1 MNKRILIGTIA
12 VVVIG
17 GSYLWLSRERAE
29 KYMEPVEKV
38 RFGQALSVSRA
49 LPIVAEEQ
57 EFFKEVGL
65 DVEIKDYKSGKRAFI
80 EGFVPGVVD
89 VITGQEVPIVFNSLD
104 GENFKIIAMINSA
117 PSDKVI
123 IARKDSGI
131 SRGQDLKG
139 KRVATQEVSAVH
151 FYLHVFLL
159 YHELTEED
167 IELSFMK
174 GEKLPEALVNSE
186 IDAFSMREPF
196 ISQTIKLLGKE
207 NVVLFAEK
215 DIYHAIDVVLGSNK
229 FIDENPEAIKK
240 IIRAIIKAEEF
251 ILENPDKAKDILI
264 RRTSSDKSE
273 VDRIWP
279 NLNFKVSLDQSL
291 LGALEDEARWA
302 IKNKLVDATEI
313 PDYLDFIHIEAL
325 EAVKPEAVTIIR

>member
-1 MNKRILIGTIA
+1 MNKRILIGIIA

-29 KYMEPVEKV
+29 KYTEPVEKV
-38 RFGQALSVSRA
+38 RYGQVAIVPMALS
-49 LPIVAEEQ
+49 IVAEEQ
-57 EFFKEVGL
+57 EYFKEVGL
-65 DVEIKDYKSGKRAFI
+65 DVEIKDYISGKRAFM
-80 EGFVPGVVD
+80 EGFIPGVVD
-89 VITGQEVPIVFNSLD
+89 VITSQEVPIVFNSLN

-117 PSDKVI
+117 PSEKVI

-139 KRVATQEVSAVH
+139 KRVATQEASAVH
-151 FYLHVFLL
+151 FYLYVFLL
-159 YHELTEED
+159 YQGLTEED

-174 GEKLPEALVNSE
+174 GEKLPEALANNE

-196 ISQTIKLLGKE
+196 ISQAIKLLGKE

-215 DIYHAIDVVLGSNK
+215 DIYHAIDVVVASNK
-229 FIDENPEAIKK
+229 LIDENPEAIKK
-240 IIRAIIKAEEF
+240 IIRALIKAEEF
-251 ILENPDKAKDILI
+251 FLENPDETKDILI
-264 RRTSSDKSE
+264 QRTGSDKSE
-273 VDRIWP
+273 VDRILSA
-279 NLNFKVSLDQSL
+279 LNFRVSLDQSL

-313 PDYLDFIHIEAL
+313 PDYLDFIYMEAL

>member
-1 MNKRILIGTIA
+1 MNKRILIGIIA

-29 KYMEPVEKV
+29 KYTESVEKV
-38 RFGQALSVSRA
+38 RYGQVAILPMALS
-49 LPIVAEEQ
+49 IVAEEK
-57 EFFKEVGL
+57 EYFKEVGL
-65 DVEIKDYKSGKRAFI
+65 DVEIKDYISGKRAFM

-89 VITGQEVPIVFNSLD
+89 VITSGEVPMVFNSLN
-104 GENFKIIAMINSA
+104 GENFKIIAMINSG

-131 SRGQDLKG
+131 LRGQDLKG
-139 KRVATQEVSAVH
+139 KRVATQEASSVH
-151 FYLHVFLL
+151 FYLHIYLL
-159 YHELTEED
+159 YQGLTEED
-167 IELSFMK
+167 VGLSFMK
-174 GEKLPEALVNSE
+174 GEKLPEALANSE

-196 ISQTIKLLGKE
+196 ISQAIKLLGKE

-215 DIYHAIDVVLGSNK
+215 DIYHAIDVVVASNK
-229 FIDENPEAIKK
+229 LIDENPGAIKK
-240 IIRAIIKAEEF
+240 IIRALIKAEEF
-251 ILENPDKAKDILI
+251 ILENPDEAKNILI
-264 RRTSSDKSE
+264 QRTGSDESE
-273 VDRIWP
+273 VDRIWS
-279 NLNFKVSLDQSL
+279 NLSFKVSLDQSL

-313 PDYLDFIHIEAL
+313 PDYLDFIYMEAL